1 MLVHQ
6 CFTPGVP
13 LSRDGSPPA
22 ATQGPASTGLIPGSK
37 IFNRRDFVRE
47 RFGATAWDAVLARL
61 SPEDQELVAS
71 VDPGAWYDVHLVER
85 LINTACQQLKLDDG
99 LLMEMGRFDADREL
113 STVYR
118 WFLRLIRPSFAIRH
132 MNLYWRRSHDT
143 GTWRS
148 SQNGPEVTAELRD
161 WAVINRAMCITL
173 LGYLGRTLELFGG
186 KLASLEHT
194 ECRSE
199 GHATCIFRTHLEL
212 PADEP
217 RPGRRPT
224 RADISSLARELAHSP
239 NREALVE
246 ALVTLLRFQFGCSWV
261 EVWVTGQDDRMQL
274 MGVSGER
281 GPGDQRRFVL
291 EVAGR
296 SVGRLELELPRGP
309 GQRGVDEVLSDLMP
323 WVAIALETARGAR
336 GEPQRVEESEL
347 ARRLRRAREIGQLTP
362 RQVEVLELVARGKT
376 NKEIAAVLGRSEGT
390 VEVHVTNLLRKYGAS
405 NRAGL
410 VAMFWGEL

>member
-1 MLVHQ
+1 
-6 CFTPGVP
+6 
-13 LSRDGSPPA
+13 LSRDDSPPA
-22 ATQGPASTGLIPGSK
+22 PLQGSHTKGFIPGSK
-37 IFNRRDFVRE
+37 FFQRRDYVRE
-47 RFGATAWDAVLARL
+47 RFGAATWDAVIARL
-61 SPEDQELVAS
+61 SPQDRDQLAAA
-71 VDPGAWYDVHLVER
+71 DPGAWYDVHLMER
-85 LINTACQQLKLDDG
+85 LVNALCHQLKLDDAQ
-99 LLMEMGRFDADREL
+99 LMELGRFDADREL

-148 SQNGPEVTAELRD
+148 WRNGTEVTAELRD
-161 WAVINRAMCITL
+161 WAIVNRCMCTAL
-173 LGYLGRTLELFGG
+173 GGYLGRTLELFGG
-186 KLASLEHT
+186 KVGPIEHT
-194 ECRSE
+194 ECRAD
-199 GHATCIFRTHLEL
+199 GHASCIFRTHLEL

-224 RADISSLARELAHSP
+224 RADVSSVARELAQYP
-239 NREALVE
+239 NREALAE
-246 ALVTLLRFQFGCSWV
+246 ALVTLLRFQFGCSFV
-261 EVWVTGQDDRMQL
+261 ELWVTGQEERLQL
-274 MGVSGER
+274 MGISGER
-281 GPGDQRRFVL
+281 GPGEPRRFVL

-296 SVGRLELELPRGP
+296 AVGRLEVELPRGP
-309 GQRGVDEVLSDLMP
+309 GQRGMDEVLTELVP
-323 WVAIALETARGAR
+323 WVAIALETARADR
-336 GEPQRVEESEL
+336 SEPKEIEETEL